1 MRKPLPVM
9 LLPVIETGAVPRLDT
24 VTPIDAL
31 PPTGKLPKLTLEG
44 LTPSTPCVPV
54 PLRAMVSGELGA
66 LLVIA
71 TLPVVIAA
79 VVGAKVTLKEAVW
92 LGLRV

>member
-54 PLRAMVSGELGA
+54 PLRAMVSGESDASLTKISVA
-66 LLVIA
+66 VS
-71 TLPVVIAA
+71 LPSD
-79 VVGAKVTLKEAVW
+79 VGAN
-92 LGLRV
+92 